1 MSVPRLGIFL
11 CPVLLSVTLTHLAI
25 VPKLS
30 QTRMTKTATRSATIS
45 CHVMTDGG
53 GLFAV
58 TRPRLAWP
66 RYHIS
71 CPHNTLCPH
80 VTYTQSVCFVTQKQ
94 KQKPKTWSYKDMTPS
109 SVRLAQTS
117 MPVRVS
123 VVAKQICTLKEFTAT
138 VLSKSPVCKRSVFSC
153 LYSKNLSWNELQ
165 TQHNWKWKPFKWQ
178 CSSPL
183 SSLWNSVTTSYVV
196 WHRHQ

>member
-1 MSVPRLGIFL
+1 
-11 CPVLLSVTLTHLAI
+11 
-25 VPKLS
+25 
-30 QTRMTKTATRSATIS
+30 
-45 CHVMTDGG
+45 MTDGG

-58 TRPRLAWP
+58 ARPRLAWP

-80 VTYTQSVCFVTQKQ
+80 ITHNQSVCFVTQQQKQ
-94 KQKPKTWSYKDMTPS
+94 KQMQKPKSWSYKDMKPS

-123 VVAKQICTLKEFTAT
+123 VEFTAT
-138 VLSKSPVCKRSVFSC
+138 VLSKRPVCKGSVFSC
-153 LYSKNLSWNELQ
+153 LYSKNMSWNEPQ
-165 TQHNWKWKPFKWQ
+165 TQHNWKWKAFKWQ

-183 SSLWNSVTTSYVV
+183 SSLSNSVTTSYVV
-196 WHRHQ
+196 WHWHQLMCQLDIYWHWVDSKHSMT